1 MKIFD
6 THADIGF
13 DVYDKRLKGETDILK
28 THHISKWLQG
38 EVYGLGMA
46 SFFKGDENLET
57 AQAMVTELRRE
68 IDQNPQTIHLY
79 TSGPFHPTKINALM
93 TLEGM
98 CYIEKDTEIVLDWMY
113 EKGIRIGSL
122 TWNESN
128 ALSTGISGSPLR
140 GLTELGRRAI
150 RHMNALGIIVDVSH
164 TNEKSFW
171 DILETSVVPVMAT
184 HSNARVLSNVDRNL
198 SDQQIKAIALK
209 GGLIGLV
216 SAKRFISLN
225 EGENTAATLAKHAL
239 HIKNLVGIDHLCIGF
254 DYMDFLEGFQRNGID
269 LNDASQSQN
278 LVKAMAEIG
287 FSQDDL
293 KKVCWENL
301 ETFLNKHLNGESA
314 RVTPILSQKSH
325 D

>member
-13 DVYDKRLKGETDILK
+13 DVLDKHLKGETDILK
-28 THHISKWLQG
+28 HHHIDKWLSG

-46 SFFKGDENLET
+46 SFFKGDETLET
-57 AQAMVTELRRE
+57 ARMMVEELRKE
-68 IDQNPQTIHLY
+68 INQNSDRLHLY
-79 TSGPFHPTKINALM
+79 LGGLFHPTKINALM

-98 CYIEKDTEIVLDWMY
+98 CYIDKEPEKILDWMY
-113 EKGIRIGSL
+113 QKGVRIGSL

-140 GLTELGRRAI
+140 GLTALGMRAV
-150 RHMNALGIIVDVSH
+150 RHMNSIKMIIDVSH

-171 DILETSVVPVMAT
+171 DILDVSDCPVMAT
-184 HSNARVLSNVDRNL
+184 HSNARALSNVDRNL

-216 SAKRFISLN
+216 SAKRFISLV
-225 EGENTAATLAKHAL
+225 EGENTAAMLAKHAL
-239 HIKNLVGIDHLCIGF
+239 HIKNLVGVEHLCVGF
-254 DYMDFLEGFQRNGID
+254 DYMDFLEGYQRNGID

-278 LVKAMAEIG
+278 LVKAFSEIG
-287 FSQDDL
+287 FTDEEI
-293 KKVCWENL
+293 KKICWENL
-301 ETFLNKHLNGESA
+301 ETFLMENL
-314 RVTPILSQKSH
+314 
-325 D
+325 

>member
-13 DVYDKRLKGETDILK
+13 DVYDKHLKGETDILK
-28 THHISKWLQG
+28 THHLSKWIQG
-38 EVYGLGMA
+38 EVYGLCMA
-46 SFFKGDENLET
+46 SFFKGDENLQT
-57 AQAMVTELRRE
+57 AQAMVTQLRKE
-68 IDQNPQTIHLY
+68 IDQNSRHIHLY
-79 TSGPFHPTKINALM
+79 TGGAFHPTKINALM

-98 CYIEKDTEIVLDWMY
+98 CYIENDPESVLDWMY
-113 EKGIRIGSL
+113 EKGIRVGSL
-122 TWNESN
+122 TWNETN

-140 GLTELGRRAI
+140 GLTDLGRRAVQ
-150 RHMNALGIIVDVSH
+150 HMNALGMIVDVSH

-171 DILETSVVPVMAT
+171 DILETSQVPVMAT
-184 HSNARVLSNVDRNL
+184 HSNARALSNVDRNL
-198 SDQQIKAIALK
+198 SDQQLKAIALK

-216 SAKRFISLN
+216 SAKRFISLID
-225 EGENTAATLAKHAL
+225 GENTAATLAKHAL

-254 DYMDFLEGFQRNGID
+254 DYMDFLEGYQRNGID

>member
-13 DVYDKRLKGETDILK
+13 DVLDKHLKSETDILK
-28 THHISKWLQG
+28 KHHIDKWISG

-46 SFFKGDENLET
+46 SFFKGDESLET
-57 AQAMVTELRRE
+57 AKAMVEQLKHE
-68 IDQNPQTIHLY
+68 IDQNLDVLHPY
-79 TSGPFHPTKINALM
+79 TGGPFHPTKINALM

-98 CYIEKDTEIVLDWMY
+98 CYIDKDPEVILDWMV

-122 TWNESN
+122 TWNETN

-140 GLTELGRRAI
+140 GLTPLGMRAV
-150 RHMNALGIIVDVSH
+150 RHMNKIKMIVDVSH

-171 DILETSVVPVMAT
+171 DIMDVSDSPVIAT
-184 HSNARVLSNVDRNL
+184 HSNARALSNVDRNL

-225 EGENTAATLAKHAL
+225 EGENTAAMLAKHAMY
-239 HIKNLVGIDHLCIGF
+239 IKNLVGIDHLCIGF
-254 DYMDFLEGFQRNGID
+254 DYMDFLEGYQRNGID

-278 LVKAMAEIG
+278 LVKAFEETGFTQDEI
-287 FSQDDL
+287 
-293 KKVCWENL
+293 KTVCWENL
-301 ETFLNKHLNGESA
+301 ETFLVNNL
-314 RVTPILSQKSH
+314 
-325 D
+325 